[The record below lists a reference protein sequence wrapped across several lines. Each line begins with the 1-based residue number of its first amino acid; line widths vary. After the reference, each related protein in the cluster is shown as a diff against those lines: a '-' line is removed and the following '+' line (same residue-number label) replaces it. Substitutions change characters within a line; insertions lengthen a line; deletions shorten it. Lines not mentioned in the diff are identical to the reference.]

1 MRKRMITDAE
11 AEQLLAGTTPE
22 GRPELAALAA
32 SIADVRAVSTA
43 AAPQLSAALAARLES
58 PVPAGAVADA
68 QPARGIRKMV
78 ASIAGLGVAAKVAA
92 ASGVLALGLVGV
104 GAAGAAGALPAPAQE
119 VFDDV
124 ITTVL
129 VTEDDTLTEGET
141 DGTTDEGVVEEC
153 VVDGGTTDGTT
164 DEGLTE
170 EELEADLYGTAEES
184 TEGTTDGSTDGTA
197 DETTDETTDGTTECV
212 EPLPVGSKE
221 FSDWVREGAQDP
233 DKVGRDFG
241 QSVSEQARELRG
253 EKAEERAE
261 NGQGNNGN
269 GQGNRPGSGEDDG
282 EDDDA
287 ADTSTERGKPAGTP
301 GGGRP

>member
-32 SIADVRAVSTA
+32 SVAAVRVVSTA
-43 AAPQLSAALAARLES
+43 AAPQPSAALAARLES

-68 QPARGIRKMV
+68 QPARGIKKMV
-78 ASIAGLGVAAKVAA
+78 ATIAGLGVAAKVAA

-104 GAAGAAGALPAPAQE
+104 GAAGAAGALPAPAQQ

-124 ITTVL
+124 IETVI
-129 VTEDDTLTEGET
+129 VPEDDTLTEGE
-141 DGTTDEGVVEEC
+141 GEGVVDEC
-153 VVDGGTTDGTT
+153 VVEPPADGTDGGT

-170 EELEADLYGTAEES
+170 EELEAELYGTVEDGTVEEG
-184 TEGTTDGSTDGTA
+184 TEG
-197 DETTDETTDGTTECV
+197 DGTTACV
-212 EPLPVGSKE
+212 DPLPVGSKE

-233 DKVGRDFG
+233 DKVGREFG
-241 QSVSEQARELRG
+241 QAVSEQARELRE

-269 GQGNRPGSGEDDG
+269 GNGRGGQGDDDTEGDTDGDTEQSGSG
-282 EDDDA
+282 
-287 ADTSTERGKPAGTP
+287 SGKPEGTP

>member
-11 AEQLLAGTTPE
+11 AEQLLAGTTPG

-32 SIADVRAVSTA
+32 SVAAVRVVSTA
-43 AAPQLSAALAARLES
+43 AAPQPSDALAARLES

-68 QPARGIRKMV
+68 QPARGIKKMV
-78 ASIAGLGVAAKVAA
+78 ATIAGLGVAAKVAA

-104 GAAGAAGALPAPAQE
+104 GAAGAAGALPAPAQQ

-124 ITTVL
+124 IETVI
-129 VTEDDTLTEGET
+129 VPEDDTLTEGE
-141 DGTTDEGVVEEC
+141 GEGVVDEC
-153 VVDGGTTDGTT
+153 VVEPPADGTDGSNDGST

-170 EELEADLYGTAEES
+170 EELEAELYGTVEDG
-184 TEGTTDGSTDGTA
+184 TEGDGT
-197 DETTDETTDGTTECV
+197 EGDGTEGDGTSECV
-212 EPLPVGSKE
+212 DPLPVGSKE

-233 DKVGRDFG
+233 NKVGREFG
-241 QSVSEQARELRG
+241 QAVSEQARELRE

-269 GQGNRPGSGEDDG
+269 GNGRGGQGDDDTESDTDVEQSTPGSG
-282 EDDDA
+282 
-287 ADTSTERGKPAGTP
+287 KPEGTP

>member
-11 AEQLLAGTTPE
+11 AERLLAGTTPE
-22 GRPELAALAA
+22 GRPELQMLAA
-32 SIADVRAVSTA
+32 SIADVRAVSPV
-43 AAPQLSAALAARLES
+43 AAPQPSAALAARLES
-58 PVPAGAVADA
+58 PVPTLGAAAEVE
-68 QPARGIRKMV
+68 PARGIKKMV

-153 VVDGGTTDGTT
+153 VVDGGTT
-164 DEGLTE
+164 
-170 EELEADLYGTAEES
+170 
-184 TEGTTDGSTDGTA
+184 
-197 DETTDETTDGTTECV
+197 ECV

-221 FSDWVREGAQDP
+221 FSAWVREGAQDP
-233 DKVGRDFG
+233 NKVGREFG
-241 QSVSEQARELRG
+241 QAVSEQARELRG
-253 EKAEERAE
+253 EKAEERSE

>member
-1 MRKRMITDAE
+1 MKKRTITDAE
-11 AEQLLAGTTPE
+11 AEQLLAGTTPA
-22 GRPELAALAA
+22 GRPELAMLAA
-32 SIADVRAVSTA
+32 SIAEVRAVSTA

-104 GAAGAAGALPAPAQE
+104 GAAGAAGALPAPVQE

-124 ITTVL
+124 IETVI
-129 VTEDDTLTEGET
+129 VPEDDTVTEGEG
-141 DGTTDEGVVEEC
+141 DGTVDEC
-153 VVDGGTTDGTT
+153 IVDDGTTDGTT
-164 DEGLTE
+164 EDEA
-170 EELEADLYGTAEES
+170 LEDELYGSVEEGTDGESTDGES
-184 TEGTTDGSTDGTA
+184 TEGTETEGGTEGDGT
-197 DETTDETTDGTTECV
+197 EGDGTTECV

-221 FSDWVREGAQDP
+221 FSAWVREGAQDP
-233 DKVGRDFG
+233 NKVGREFG
-241 QSVSEQARELRG
+241 QAVSEQARELRG
-253 EKAEERAE
+253 EKAEERSE